1 MVRATGARRMRRRP
15 AAGASTSSA
24 GAAEVEGYW
33 CSVLHIRLLLL
44 LFFFTLLLMCFQAI
58 VVYIY
63 FWIGFCQI
71 WVTLKCKEAF
81 LITVRVIWKAF
92 GSKYSG

>member
-58 VVYIY
+58 VFSSYCGIYI
-63 FWIGFCQI
+63 
-71 WVTLKCKEAF
+71 F
-81 LITVRVIWKAF
+81 LDWFLPNMGYIKMQRSV
-92 GSKYSG
+92 SNNC

>member
-33 CSVLHIRLLLL
+33 CSVLHLLLL
-44 LFFFTLLLMCFQAI
+44 LFFHSLALVFSSYCGI
-58 VVYIY
+58 YI
-63 FWIGFCQI
+63 
-71 WVTLKCKEAF
+71 F
-81 LITVRVIWKAF
+81 LDWFLPNMGYIKMQRSV
-92 GSKYSG
+92 SNNC